1 MVWNTRVLVRDL
13 SLLSGHR
20 HMIWANMDGTYSNVE
35 DFILSSCSSILF
47 AFSNFKEYCSCLFQV
62 SVRLSSRQR
71 DSGGFSC
78 SIFFFQRKIGLLL
91 IQCNKG
97 TVSPG
102 GTNSH
107 FLAQRW
113 RQVSYKNNSA
123 ICGYCCILELVPLGG
138 GLERDCLRTKAAQ
151 CSQDWLIPWGVQ
163 WNSCT
168 TAKITGRVAGTAYR
182 NEL

>member
-13 SLLSGHR
+13 SLFSGHS
-20 HMIWANMDGTYSNVE
+20 HTIWPNMDGTYSHVE
-35 DFILSSCSSILF
+35 DFILSSCSSLPF

-78 SIFFFQRKIGLLL
+78 SFFFSKEIRLLL

-102 GTNSH
+102 GTTSH

-113 RQVSYKNNSA
+113 R
-123 ICGYCCILELVPLGG
+123 
-138 GLERDCLRTKAAQ
+138 
-151 CSQDWLIPWGVQ
+151 
-163 WNSCT
+163 
-168 TAKITGRVAGTAYR
+168 
-182 NEL
+182 

>member
-1 MVWNTRVLVRDL
+1 MWKI
-13 SLLSGHR
+13 SFFPAAPHYYLLSVISR
-20 HMIWANMDGTYSNVE
+20 NTVA
-35 DFILSSCSSILF
+35 
-47 AFSNFKEYCSCLFQV
+47 AFSKSLSDFLPGRGIQV
-62 SVRLSSRQR
+62 ALVVP
-71 DSGGFSC
+71 F
-78 SIFFFQRKIGLLL
+78 FFFQRKIGLL

-97 TVSPG
+97 TVSSG

-151 CSQDWLIPWGVQ
+151 CSQDWLVP
-163 WNSCT
+163 
-168 TAKITGRVAGTAYR
+168 
-182 NEL
+182 